1 MTSRDL
7 QYSRLAQIAITD
19 FSEIVEGTKIIEGK
33 LRILI
38 KDGSF
43 IDIWLSEK
51 KRGVYAYH
59 WERRAIDGTIY
70 RHNNLP
76 DKEAR
81 KLKTF
86 PKHFHEKS
94 EEIVKESYIS
104 DIPEEAFSSFL
115 IFARELLKSSES

>member
-1 MTSRDL
+1 ML
-7 QYSRLAQIAITD
+7 YSRLAQIATTD
-19 FSEIVEGTKIIEGK
+19 FFEIVEGTKTIEGK

-43 IDIWLSEK
+43 MDVWLSEK

-94 EEIVKESYIS
+94 EEIIKESHIS
-104 DIPEEAFSSFL
+104 DNPEKALSSFL
-115 IFARELLKSSES
+115 IFVRELIKSSGS